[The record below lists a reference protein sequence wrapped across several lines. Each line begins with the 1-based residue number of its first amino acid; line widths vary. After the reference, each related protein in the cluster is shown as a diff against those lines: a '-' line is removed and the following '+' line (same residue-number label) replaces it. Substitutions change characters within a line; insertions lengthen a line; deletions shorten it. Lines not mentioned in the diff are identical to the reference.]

1 MVKKSLSRQLAEAV
15 TKDGFYDKESGTLF
29 LTNPGISFDVLKG
42 LAKRHNFTIGQ
53 TESGEFVSI
62 PVSEKYS
69 PLQSGD
75 YSLYDDFLSSYTFY
89 DGNYSTLLTAYK
101 TFDSLDENLGEVGLI
116 LDTYVAEVLSQGF
129 IENPL
134 NIKINNQNAQ
144 RLVEKVLYKN
154 KIYQRLP
161 NITRALA
168 KYGNY
173 ALVLQYPYLEKWQT
187 EENSKFDQID
197 IVEDLVI
204 SFINPKYFKVHT
216 DEYLNPINYTTEQEI
231 TYVNKTQ
238 TSKNLKKVWQPW
250 QCVHLKI
257 DDETTE
263 PYGKSMLWSMRSA
276 FDQLTSLEGLL
287 ALSRASKIQRL
298 VFYVPLPNGVSLVDS
313 YDFMNQFRSNYLNSL
328 FSDQGTAK
336 AARKVPGAM
345 SILTLPEAS
354 DGKKVTV
361 DHIESNI
368 DLSSTEDVQYFLD
381 KILRNSAL
389 PKGYLVGEDVITTA
403 QALEA
408 QDLKLKRSLIPLK
421 KGLLNGIMN
430 LVENVLTHA
439 GYDVS
444 KLNVEVSLNE
454 PIQIAAET
462 IEKYNNIGELLKSLI
477 EINPQ
482 MTDINKFQ
490 ILIKLGLP
498 YDLASLICSKVSRN
512 SLGNNED
519 LSKFL
524 MGQKLKNNQ
533 QGTEIGEDE
542 VEFGEAIGMKVTSK
556 TFLSENYNL
565 KKQLREIASVGKSQD
580 LTLVESIFK
589 SKSKELKED
598 VNE

>member
-444 KLNVEVSLNE
+444 RLNVEVSLNE

>member
-1 MVKKSLSRQLAEAV
+1 MPKNNLAKQLAETV
-15 TKDGFYDKESGTLF
+15 TKDGYYDKETNSLF
-29 LTNPGISFDVLKG
+29 LTNAGISFEVLKG
-42 LAKRHNFTIGQ
+42 LAKKYSFTIGQ
-53 TESGEFVSI
+53 TETGEFVSI

-69 PLQSGD
+69 KLQSSD

-89 DGNYSTLLTAYK
+89 DGNYATLLTAYK

-134 NIKINNQNAQ
+134 NIKINNQTAQ
-144 RLVEKVLYKN
+144 KLIEKVLYKN

-161 NITRALA
+161 NITRSLA
-168 KYGNY
+168 KYGNFG
-173 ALVLQYPYLEKWQT
+173 LILQYPYLEKWQ
-187 EENSKFDQID
+187 EEDTDFHKID
-197 IVEDLVI
+197 VEEDLII
-204 SFINPKYFKVHT
+204 SFVNPKNFKVHT
-216 DEYLNPINYTTEQEI
+216 DEFLNPINYTTEQEI

-238 TSKNLKKVWQPW
+238 TTKNRMKVWQPW
-250 QCVHLKI
+250 QFVHLKI

-298 VFYVPLPNGVSLVDS
+298 VFYVPIPNGVSIVDS
-313 YDFMNQFRSNYLNSL
+313 YGFMNDFKANYLNSM
-328 FSDQGTAK
+328 FSDQGSAK

-345 SILTLPEAS
+345 SILTLPES
-354 DGKKVTV
+354 HDGKKVTV

-408 QDLKLKRSLIPLK
+408 QDLKLKRTLIPLK
-421 KGLLNGIMN
+421 HGLLTGIMN
-430 LVENVLTHA
+430 LIENILTHA

-454 PIQIAAET
+454 PIQVPADT
-462 IEKYNNIGELLKSLI
+462 IEKYNDIGELLKSLL
-477 EINPQ
+477 ELNPN
-482 MTDINKFQ
+482 MPDINKFQ

-498 YDLASLICSKVSRN
+498 QDLASLICSKVAIN
-512 SLGNNED
+512 TLGNAED
-519 LSKFL
+519 LGKFL
-524 MGQKLKNNQ
+524 IGQKLKNNNL
-533 QGTEIGEDE
+533 GTEMIDDEGDLGES
-542 VEFGEAIGMKVTSK
+542 VSMTLNSK
-556 TFLSENYNL
+556 TFLAENYNL
-565 KKQLREIASVGKSQD
+565 KKDLRKVYD
-580 LTLVESIFK
+580 L
-589 SKSKELKED
+589 SKTTKKELKESLFSSRFEEGND
-598 VNE
+598 E

>member
-197 IVEDLVI
+197 VVEDLVI

-430 LVENVLTHA
+430 LVENILTHA

-512 SLGNNED
+512 SLGSDED

-542 VEFGEAIGMKVTSK
+542 AEFGEAVGMKVTSK

-580 LTLVESIFK
+580 LTLVESVFK

-598 VNE
+598 INE

>member
-101 TFDSLDENLGEVGLI
+101 TYDSLDENLGEVGLI